1 MKPETHKQW
10 EKALSHFKNAE
21 ELLKDEKFDEAEQ
34 QARLAS
40 FWGFDAM
47 LKLSKE
53 LEMDDLNTIAWN
65 VFHAGAERESR
76 GHYTPK
82 ENIEWCRGILKQFT
96 AELPPD
102 TFRPF
107 R

>member
-1 MKPETHKQW
+1 MKPETHENW

-21 ELLKDEKFDEAEQ
+21 EFLKDQTFDEAEEH
-34 QARLAS
+34 ARFAV
-40 FWGFDAM
+40 FWGIEAM
-47 LKLSKE
+47 LQLSKE
-53 LEMDDLNTIAWN
+53 LENDDLSTFAFN
-65 VFHAGAERESR
+65 VLHEWGERGKK

-82 ENIEWCRGILKQFT
+82 ENIEWSRKVLKRFT
-96 AELPPD
+96 DELPPD

>member
-1 MKPETHKQW
+1 MKPETHENW
-10 EKALSHFKNAE
+10 EKALFHIKNAE
-21 ELLKDEKFDEAEQ
+21 EFLKDKKFDEAEE
-34 QARLAS
+34 QARFAV

-47 LKLSKE
+47 LKLSKK
-53 LEMDDLNTIAWN
+53 LEMDDLSTIAYN
-65 VFHAGAERESR
+65 VFQACAEREMK

-82 ENIEWCRGILKQFT
+82 ENIEWSRKVLKQFT
-96 AELPPD
+96 AELPPG

>member
-1 MKPETHKQW
+1 MKPETHENW

-21 ELLKDEKFDEAEQ
+21 KLLKDEKFNEAEE
-34 QARLAS
+34 QARFAV

-65 VFHAGAERESR
+65 VLNEGAERGMK
-76 GHYTPK
+76 GHYPPK
-82 ENIEWCRGILKQFT
+82 ENIEWSRKILKRFT

-102 TFRPF
+102 TLRPF